1 MPRIPLIL
9 FLRAPVLGTVKS
21 RLAAGIGPEAAL
33 AAYTTLLDTLVHSLR
48 SESEVELRVTPD
60 DGAARVAPWL
70 QPGWQVQPQGD
81 GDLGDRLH
89 RATSAHL
96 THGSAG
102 VLVIGSDCPD
112 VTPADLQ
119 EAREQLV
126 THDVVL
132 GPALDG
138 GYWLIGLRRPAPTLF
153 AAMPWGTGSVLGETL
168 RRLGEAGLTHHLLRP
183 LADIDTASDWES
195 WLGRRPRS
203 AQH

>member
-1 MPRIPLIL
+1 MPCIPLIL

-33 AAYTTLLDTLVHSLR
+33 AAYTTLLDTLVRSLR

-70 QPGWQVQPQGD
+70 QPGWAVHPQGN

-89 RATSAHL
+89 RATSEHL
-96 THGSAG
+96 AHGSAG

-112 VTPADLQ
+112 ITPADLQ
-119 EAREQLV
+119 EAREHLA

-138 GYWLIGLRRPAPTLF
+138 GYWLIGLRRPAPSLF
-153 AAMPWGTGSVLGETL
+153 SSMPWGTGSVLDETL
-168 RRLGEAGLTHHLLRP
+168 RRLRESGLSHHLLRP
-183 LADIDTASDWES
+183 LADIDTPADWES
-195 WLGRRPRS
+195 WLRRTPR
-203 AQH
+203 A